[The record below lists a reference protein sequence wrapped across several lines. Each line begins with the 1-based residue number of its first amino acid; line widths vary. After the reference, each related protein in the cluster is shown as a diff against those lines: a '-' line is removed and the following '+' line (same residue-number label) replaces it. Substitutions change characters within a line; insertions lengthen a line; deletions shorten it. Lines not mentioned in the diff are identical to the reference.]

1 MSALPRIRTLL
12 MVAIAGAILAI
23 CATPPARAQMPAT
36 AFGSSAACHSL
47 RTKYPSLVGKALVV
61 ALGGYTAGFE
71 APSADDPSKI
81 VGLDPDLFDYM
92 GACLGFTHSFQNGSF
107 NVLITSIT
115 SGRAD
120 IGPNL
125 YVTPPRLTKVAFV
138 SSFAVIDGSV
148 VAKGNPKN
156 LTSIESLCGATVAAA
171 AGTYEAVSL
180 IPPAS
185 DACVKAGKPK
195 INILLLQ
202 ATDNSVLAVQSGRAD
217 IYLTA
222 ESDAV
227 ALAKGTSGLQ
237 TAFVVHLPILNGFP
251 IAKSNTTLQNAVLD
265 AVTAIQSAGVEKIL
279 LQTWGQG
286 ADSQTPAAL
295 HG

>member
-1 MSALPRIRTLL
+1 MSPVSKNRTFL
-12 MVAIAGAILAI
+12 MAAITGAILAI
-23 CATPPARAQMPAT
+23 CAASPARAQMTAS
-36 AFGSSAACHSL
+36 AFGSSTACHSL
-47 RTKYPSLVGKALVV
+47 RSKYPALVGKALVV
-61 ALGGYTAGFE
+61 GLGGYTAGFE
-71 APSADDPSKI
+71 APSTDDPSKI

-125 YVTPPRLTKVAFV
+125 YVTPPRLKKVAFV

-148 VAKGNPKN
+148 VAKGNPKK
-156 LTSIESLCGATVAAA
+156 LTSIQSLCGATVAAA

-222 ESDAV
+222 ESDAD
-227 ALAKGTSGLQ
+227 ALAKGASGLE
-237 TAFVVHLPILNGFP
+237 TAFVVDLPILNGFP
-251 IAKSNTTLQNAVLD
+251 IAKPNTTLQNAVLD
-265 AVTAIQSAGVEKIL
+265 AMTAIQAAGIEKSL
-279 LQTWGQG
+279 LQKWGQG
-286 ADSQTPAAL
+286 ADSQTPATL

>member
-1 MSALPRIRTLL
+1 MSFNVRRQTYLIAL
-12 MVAIAGAILAI
+12 ILTVMCI
-23 CATPPARAQMPAT
+23 LGVSHPARAQMSPS
-36 AFGSSAACHSL
+36 AFGSGAACQGL
-47 RTKYPSLVGKALVV
+47 RIKYPGFSGKSLIVG
-61 ALGGYTAGFE
+61 LGGYTAGFE
-71 APSADDPSKI
+71 APSANDPSKI

-115 SGRAD
+115 SGRVD

-125 YVTPPRLTKVAFV
+125 YVTPPRLEKVAFV

-148 VAKGNPKN
+148 VAKGNPKK
-156 LTSIESLCGATVAAA
+156 LVSIQSLCGATVAAA

-185 DACVKAGKPK
+185 DACAKAGKPQ

-222 ESDAV
+222 QSDAN
-227 ALAKGTSGLQ
+227 ALAKGTPGLE
-237 TAFVVHLPILNGFP
+237 TSFTINLPILNGFP
-251 IAKSNTTLQNAVLD
+251 IAKPKTTLQNAVLD
-265 AVTAIQSAGVEKIL
+265 AMTAIQAAGIEKPL
-279 LQTWGQG
+279 LEKWGQG
-286 ADSQTPAAL
+286 AASQTPATL